1 MNKKRLAGIEKEVTK
16 VISKCL
22 FEEIKNP
29 KIKKAMVSVTS
40 VRVTEDLKFADL
52 YFSIMPIAGKSLN
65 KNEVLEGLN
74 EVKGFLRKRVSDELA
89 LRYTPEMRIKLDDTI
104 EHAIKISQ
112 LLNDLKG

>member
-1 MNKKRLAGIEKEVTK
+1 MNKKRLAGIEKEITK
-16 VISKCL
+16 VVSKAL

-29 KIKKAMVSVTS
+29 KIKKAMVSMTS

-52 YFSIMPIAGKSLN
+52 FFSIMPIEGKHFN

-104 EHAIKISQ
+104 EHAIKITQ
-112 LLNDLKG
+112 LLNTLKG

>member
-1 MNKKRLAGIEKEVTK
+1 MNKKRLAGIEKEITK
-16 VISKCL
+16 VVSKAL

-29 KIKKAMVSVTS
+29 KIKRAMVSITS

-52 YFSIMPIAGKSLN
+52 FFSIMPIEGKNFN

-104 EHAIKISQ
+104 EHAIKITQ
-112 LLNDLKG
+112 LLNTLKG